1 MAGNGQK
8 PYQIRNFDRFLAFQL
23 PPLKSFFFPAFFPK
37 RKISSNRMVFRIFRR
52 FFWGKNNAAP
62 RPNVVKIVNFTLLF
76 LEAIYL
82 LSMRSDRPELA
93 RRSTSEKTAY
103 SWFTYGVLDP
113 LNMTFWG
120 FFNPFSHRK
129 NRKIAFFGAPPK
141 YGKSWQKLAKVGKIW
156 QKLTTVFQADFPKIG
171 PVFSKFG
178 RFSQN
183 RPFFKRV
190 HPFFFFS

>member
-1 MAGNGQK
+1 
-8 PYQIRNFDRFLAFQL
+8 
-23 PPLKSFFFPAFFPK
+23 
-37 RKISSNRMVFRIFRR
+37 MVFRIFRR

-103 SWFTYGVLDP
+103 SWFTDGVLDP

-190 HPFFFFS
+190 HPFSFFPDFSPSRRARPKAGPRFFYLKKSAQARQGGDFGGSQNPFFPP